1 MQLVIR
7 RADTGAVLAASGEMN
22 DPKDNDVM
30 LQCML
35 SEARLTSTVR
45 EYEVSVTRLFET
57 CEIARYS
64 GGQRVAP

>member
-7 RADTGAVLAASGEMN
+7 RADTGAVLASSGEQAGPQAA
-22 DPKDNDVM
+22 DAL

-35 SEARLTSTVR
+35 AEARLISLVR
-45 EYEVSVTRLFET
+45 DYEVSVTRLFET

-64 GGQRVAP
+64 GGQRV